1 MAERPEHERK
11 PAEGKGPEDGLN
23 PMARQMRT
31 SEPYISAVWQL
42 VNGAVFGV
50 VGGYFLDKWLG
61 TGPWFLLGLSVA
73 GIGVGFYAFL
83 RTVLRLGKKK

>member
-1 MAERPEHERK
+1 MAEPPDRERGKREPEQK
-11 PAEGKGPEDGLN
+11 DGLS
-23 PMARQMRT
+23 PVARQMRA

-50 VGGYFLDKWLG
+50 VGGYLLDRWLG
-61 TGPWFLLGLSVA
+61 TEPWLLLGLSVA

-83 RTVLRLGKKK
+83 RTMMRLGKKK

>member
-1 MAERPEHERK
+1 MPEKEREPKKDDE
-11 PAEGKGPEDGLN
+11 LN
-23 PMARQMRT
+23 PVARQMRT

-50 VGGYFLDKWLG
+50 VGGYLLDRWLG
-61 TGPWFLLGLSVA
+61 TEPWFLLGLSVA

-83 RTVLRLGKKK
+83 RTVMRLGKKK

>member
-1 MAERPEHERK
+1 MAEPPDKKGEPEK
-11 PAEGKGPEDGLN
+11 DGLS
-23 PMARQMRT
+23 PVAKQMRA

-50 VGGYFLDKWLG
+50 VGGYLLDRWLG
-61 TGPWFLLGLSVA
+61 TEPWFLLGLSVA

-83 RTVLRLGKKK
+83 RTVMRLGKKQ

>member
-1 MAERPEHERK
+1 MAEQPE
-11 PAEGKGPEDGLN
+11 KGPKRRLEGDELN
-23 PMARQMRT
+23 PVARQMRT

-50 VGGYFLDKWLG
+50 VGGYLLDRWLG
-61 TGPWFLLGLSVA
+61 TEPWFLLGLSVA

-83 RTVLRLGKKK
+83 RTVMRLGKKQ

>member
-1 MAERPEHERK
+1 MAEQPEKEREPK
-11 PAEGKGPEDGLN
+11 KDELN
-23 PMARQMRT
+23 PVARQMRT

-61 TGPWFLLGLSVA
+61 TQPWFLLGLSVA

-83 RTVLRLGKKK
+83 RTVTRLGKKQ